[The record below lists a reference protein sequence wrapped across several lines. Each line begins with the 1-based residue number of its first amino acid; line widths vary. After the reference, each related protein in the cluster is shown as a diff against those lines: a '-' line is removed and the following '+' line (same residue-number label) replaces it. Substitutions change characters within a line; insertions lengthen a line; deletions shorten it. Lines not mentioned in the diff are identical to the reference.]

1 MVGSGASQL
10 GPGLAPGLL
19 SGEATPWMTAMTLRW
34 EKALYGRR
42 AWFTDVDG
50 VGRYL
55 IERIAQTWV
64 VRLNGNHTPY
74 YGDTLE
80 QAQQAVER
88 AVAQRGSD

>member
-1 MVGSGASQL
+1 M
-10 GPGLAPGLL
+10 
-19 SGEATPWMTAMTLRW
+19 TPMTLRW

-42 AWFTDVDG
+42 AWFTDVEG
-50 VGRYL
+50 IGRYL

-74 YGDTLE
+74 YGDMLE

-88 AVAQRGSD
+88 TVAQRGLEEKP